1 MGMMLTE
8 RGTGNGWAAASVS
21 PDDRPLDGHLLL
33 DLRQPPTRSP
43 RRITTVHGG
52 ASQTTRR
59 ASRAS
64 RRTPHDA
71 PTTSSASRLA
81 PRAGDSGGTR
91 RLAVRRRSRRRPA
104 NAGRGT
110 RRRTASRRVSHAQT
124 AASPTVRQPHS
135 PPPSLSPRRQRA
147 PVTRNPNHDRPAGTP
162 ITPAET
168 PPAACSGTRPC
179 PRSGRACRTGPGTS
193 GARTSPRPTSH
204 PHRPGS
210 RIPWPPARWPCPGC
224 R

>member
-1 MGMMLTE
+1 MMLTE

-43 RRITTVHGG
+43 RRITTVHSG

-104 NAGRGT
+104 HAGRGT

-124 AASPTVRQPHS
+124 AASPTARQPHS
-135 PPPSLSPRRQRA
+135 PPANHRASPRVVSA
-147 PVTRNPNHDRPAGTP
+147 PPGHQEPQPRPAGGHTDHP
-162 ITPAET
+162 RGNTAGRLFRNASMPSTWSGVPNSAWNIRRSNITPSDK
-168 PPAACSGTRPC
+168 PPS
-179 PRSGRACRTGPGTS
+179 
-193 GARTSPRPTSH
+193 
-204 PHRPGS
+204 
-210 RIPWPPARWPCPGC
+210 
-224 R
+224 